1 MNNEDEYET
10 NELAERIE
18 KLRRKWLSR
27 IQQGGGSGGGC
38 GCQFNKTNKL
48 NKFEKI
54 NFMESIV
61 QNKILI

>member
-27 IQQGGGSGGGC
+27 IQQGGGGEGC
-38 GCQFNKTNKL
+38 GCQYNNKTNKFRT
-48 NKFEKI
+48 KSFTDS
-54 NFMESIV
+54 FT
-61 QNKILI
+61 QNKIPIY